1 MDVARKAMVAAT
13 LDVDG
18 DLKLKIFSLSSA
30 STLRQNKLVRFHI
43 WQDKLVCFVP
53 RKTI

>member
-18 DLKLKIFSLSSA
+18 DLNLKIFFSLFGIDTQA
-30 STLRQNKLVRFHI
+30 K
-43 WQDKLVCFVP
+43 
-53 RKTI
+53 